1 MSADQGFKDQGVQ
14 LAVMDGL
21 EKKGIQEKMV
31 TWYALTVWLFICLA
45 SNSSRYRLTV
55 FLGL

>member
-21 EKKGIQEKMV
+21 DHEGIQEKMV
-31 TWYALTVWLFICLA
+31 TWYALIDCLSA
-45 SNSSRYRLTV
+45 
-55 FLGL
+55 